1 MAWEHGGVTAPL
13 PTAQRELR
21 AADLDAVRSQLGRE
35 PTTPFT
41 VVARC
46 HGGHPSV
53 IRNAPVDAAGAPF
66 PTTYW
71 LTCSDA
77 VKAISR
83 VESQG
88 WIGRLNER
96 MRTDEAFGTRVEA
109 AHASYAADRAAD
121 LAAAGEWGGVA
132 GTRVGI
138 KCLHAHYAYRLAG
151 GDDPAGAW
159 IAERIEPVHAG
170 QRTGRV
176 AAIDQGTNSIRL
188 LVVEPGATPD
198 AAGTELARD
207 MVITR
212 LGRDVDRTG
221 RLGDEALARTVA
233 VLGRFTRR
241 ARALGAERI
250 RVAATSAVRDAA
262 NRDDYAAAVRDL
274 AGSELEVITGEQE
287 AALSFLGGT
296 HGLDPSWGPFAV
308 QDIGGGSTE
317 FVTGAAPGHA
327 EVARSTRM
335 GSVRMTERHIRHDP
349 PPAAELD
356 RLRAD
361 VAAVLDG
368 VATSVPV
375 ADARTFVAVA
385 GTATTLQAL
394 ALGLGRYD
402 PDRIH
407 RTWLTLARAE
417 QVLGDL
423 AVMTDAE
430 RAVLPVMAPGRG
442 DVIVAGAVILVQTMR
457 RFGVER
463 TLVSETDILDGLALE
478 MLGG

>member
-1 MAWEHGGVTAPL
+1 M

-21 AADLDAVRSQLGRE
+21 AADLEAVRDQLGRE
-35 PTTPFT
+35 PTTPFA

-46 HGGHPSV
+46 QDGHPLV

-71 LTCSDA
+71 LTCPDA

-88 WIGRLNER
+88 WIGHLNER
-96 MRTDEAFGTRVEA
+96 MDSDEAFRAAVDA
-109 AHASYAADRAAD
+109 AHAAYAADRAGD
-121 LAAAGEWGGVA
+121 LAAAAEWGGVA

-138 KCLHAHYAYRLAG
+138 KCLHAHYAYRVAG

-170 QRTGRV
+170 RRSGKV

-188 LVVEPGATPD
+188 LVVEPGTTRD
-198 AAGTELARD
+198 AAPTELARD

-221 RLGDEALARTVA
+221 RLGDEALARTVE
-233 VLGRFTRR
+233 VLARFTRR

-250 RVAATSAVRDAA
+250 RVGATSAVRDAE
-262 NRDDYAAAVRDL
+262 NRDDYAAAVREL
-274 AGSELEVITGEQE
+274 AGSELEIVTGEQE

-296 HGLDPSWGPFAV
+296 HGLEASWGPFAV

-317 FVTGAAPGHA
+317 FVTGATPGRA

-349 PPAAELD
+349 PSGPDLD
-356 RLRAD
+356 ALRAD
-361 VAAVLDG
+361 VDRVLDE

-375 ADARTFVAVA
+375 AEARTFVAVA

-394 ALGLGRYD
+394 ALGLDRYD

-407 RTWLTLARAE
+407 RTWLALAKAE
-417 QVLGDL
+417 QTLGDL
-423 AVMTDAE
+423 TAMTDVE
-430 RAVLPVMAPGRG
+430 RAALPVMAPGRG

-457 RFGVER
+457 RFGIDLA
-463 TLVSETDILDGLALE
+463 LVSETDILDGLALE